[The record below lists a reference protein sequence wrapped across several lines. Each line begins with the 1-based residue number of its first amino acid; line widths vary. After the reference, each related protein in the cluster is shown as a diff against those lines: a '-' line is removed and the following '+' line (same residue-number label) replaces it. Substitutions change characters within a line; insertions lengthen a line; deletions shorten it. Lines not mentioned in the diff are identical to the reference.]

1 MSEYQSPSSSSSL
14 SKVNNNNN
22 KTLLLKGGSSGSASI
37 IKERIEA
44 EKGKERRCEGEKSK
58 PQDLSK
64 SEKTNKEVTPSTSS
78 SSLSLIDKGSSSS
91 EKSSENK
98 RESKN
103 MLSNPIENHYSREPD
118 LRYTSLSDVSRSI
131 SSYAI
136 DTVTANRLAMQEY
149 DVQAVH
155 STNHRPSPYDSSA
168 LVNSQTAFERYDPN
182 YTLQRTSMY
191 SPYCQPTLE
200 ELASQQKYLLEQQQ
214 QQQQQ
219 PHHPV
224 MKTEPDDSNNGPIY
238 PRPIYHAYDPTGNEN
253 GYPSFILINS
263 SHAHSTVPYKT
274 SSSSPSPTSTTTT
287 ITTGTTNTGTPSNA
301 PVIDLSTSNITSTS
315 PSTGFTTSGDYGS
328 VNNRNS
334 RSPQQP
340 ESSPQLASPQVP
352 ASPQGQTLDLSVNRI
367 SQRYK
372 SSFLL
377 LLLLL

>member
-14 SKVNNNNN
+14 SKVNNNN
-22 KTLLLKGGSSGSASI
+22 KTLLLKGGGSSGSASASI
-37 IKERIEA
+37 TKEERKSEVV
-44 EKGKERRCEGEKSK
+44 ELKGEEKSR

-64 SEKTNKEVTPSTSS
+64 SEKTNKEVAPSTSS
-78 SSLSLIDKGSSSS
+78 SSSSSLSLDSNKD
-91 EKSSENK
+91 KSSDNK
-98 RESKN
+98 RESKSLN

-191 SPYCQPTLE
+191 SPYCQPSLE
-200 ELASQQKYLLEQQQ
+200 ELANQQKYLLEQQQ
-214 QQQQQ
+214 QQH
-219 PHHPV
+219 HHPV
-224 MKTEPDDSNNGPIY
+224 MKTEPDDSNNGPVY

-263 SHAHSTVPYKT
+263 SHSTVPYKT

-287 ITTGTTNTGTPSNA
+287 IVTGSGTTTNTGTPSNA

-315 PSTGFTTSGDYGS
+315 PSTGFAPSDY
-328 VNNRNS
+328 RNS

-367 SQRYK
+367 SQR
-372 SSFLL
+372 
-377 LLLLL
+377 